1 MTDTTAAAV
10 TADDLT
16 IGYPTRR
23 GDFGARAVSGVSFTI
38 APGEI
43 LAVIGETGSGKST
56 LAAAVAG
63 FAASGGAGVPSIVG
77 GSLMVLGEKMRGIS
91 SRRLD
96 KLHLRVGYVPQD
108 AGAKLSPRL
117 TIGENIAEPI
127 FTRDRRFDER
137 EAGAAVATLID
148 AVRLPLT
155 LMNSYPHEL
164 SRGQRQRVAIARAL
178 VLEPTLLIADD
189 PTSGIDVTARGPILD
204 IIRELHSDRAFSA
217 LIVTHT
223 LSEVKRLGTQVAVMH
238 RGSIVDIG
246 SVDAVLES
254 PQHAYVE
261 GMTRAI
267 RDLKT
272 AEELSG
278 R

>member
-1 MTDTTAAAV
+1 VTDAIAPAV
-10 TADDLT
+10 RADDLT
-16 IGYPTRR
+16 IGYPSRR
-23 GDFGARAVSGVSFTI
+23 GDDGAMAVSGVSFSI
-38 APGEI
+38 ASGEI

-63 FAASGGAGVPSIVG
+63 VAGTGGGGVPSIVG
-77 GSLMVLGEKMRGIS
+77 GSLSVLGESLRKIS
-91 SRRLD
+91 HRRRDQLQL
-96 KLHLRVGYVPQD
+96 KVGYLPQD
-108 AGAKLSPRL
+108 AGALLSARL
-117 TIGENIAEPI
+117 TIGENVAEPI
-127 FTRDRRFDER
+127 FSRDRRFDHR
-137 EAGAAVATLID
+137 EAGAAVATLLD

-178 VLEPTLLIADD
+178 VLEPTLLVADD
-189 PTSGIDVTARGPILD
+189 PTSGIDVTARSPILD
-204 IIRELHSDRAFSA
+204 IIRDLHSDRAFSA
-217 LIVTHT
+217 LIITHT
-223 LSEVKRLGTQVAVMH
+223 LSEVKRLGDRVAVMH

-246 SVDAVLES
+246 SVDSVLEN

-261 GMTRAI
+261 GITRAI

-272 AEELSG
+272 ADELSG